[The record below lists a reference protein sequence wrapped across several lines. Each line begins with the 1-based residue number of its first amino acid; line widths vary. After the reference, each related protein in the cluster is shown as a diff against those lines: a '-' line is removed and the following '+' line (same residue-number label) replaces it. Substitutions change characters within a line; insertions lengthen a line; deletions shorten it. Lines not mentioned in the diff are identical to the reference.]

1 MLAFAFSLNFKCHVS
16 IQMTNIFFLSFIP
29 KILDDRNIFFQ
40 LEDDKVHEMLIA
52 FKERHYSAKSMTLT
66 IQSQH
71 ELDVLQ
77 TWVEESFSAVPNSGL
92 PREVFDHLKEPF
104 VTPEFH
110 KIYKVCPVHNVYQLD
125 MNWALPSLM
134 DQFRAKPLSYLSWI
148 IGHEGSVL
156 KSGKNYI

>member
-1 MLAFAFSLNFKCHVS
+1 MFP
-16 IQMTNIFFLSFIP
+16 SFIP
-29 KILDDRNIFFQ
+29 KSLDGLTNILQ

-66 IQSQH
+66 LQSQH

-77 TWVEESFSAVPNSGL
+77 AWVEESFSAVPNSNQ
-92 PREVFDHLKEPF
+92 PRENFGHLKEPF

-125 MNWALPSLM
+125 MNWALPTLM
-134 DQFRAKPLSYLSWI
+134 DKYRAKPLNYLSWI
-148 IGHEGSVL
+148 IGHEGIPVESRFTIQHMEL
-156 KSGKNYI
+156 